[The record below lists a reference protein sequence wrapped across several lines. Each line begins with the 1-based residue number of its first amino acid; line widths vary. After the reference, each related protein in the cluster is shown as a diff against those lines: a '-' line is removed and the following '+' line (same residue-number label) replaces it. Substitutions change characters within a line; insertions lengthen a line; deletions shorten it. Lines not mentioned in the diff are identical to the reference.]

1 MAYQALNINGL
12 FFEDKQNSVD
22 DFGFSLNGL
31 FFEDKQ
37 NSVAD
42 IGLMFHGLFF
52 ESYDEL
58 TDNALFAFSGL

>member
-1 MAYQALNINGL
+1 MAYQALNINGI

-22 DFGFSLNGL
+22 DFGSSFYGL

-37 NSVAD
+37 NSVYD
-42 IGLMFHGLFF
+42 FGLMFYGLFF
-52 ESYDEL
+52 ECDEL